1 MARPLKILH
10 ILDHSLPLYSG
21 YTFRSQ
27 SILKAQIERGWTPIA
42 VTSAKH
48 EENWRGA
55 IEEKESIGGVTYY
68 RTGPVPMISLPL
80 RRELRIMSVLYR
92 RIRAIV
98 DVERPDILHAHSPV
112 LNALPAL
119 LAGRRLG
126 IPVVYEVRALWEDAA
141 VDHGTYAPGSWK
153 YNAVRRLET
162 WACRQADHLAVLCQG
177 IKEEMVKRHVPATR
191 ITVVPNAINPEEF
204 VPNGQDGVY
213 RDQRLEG
220 KRVIGFIGSFYRYEG
235 LDLLIHAM
243 AQLAATRSDVVLLL
257 VGAGEVEDELKA
269 QVKQFNLDKV
279 VLMPGKLGHD
289 EVYKVYAIAD
299 VLVYPRHSIR
309 LTEMVTPLKP
319 LEAMAMGRA
328 VVASDIGGHR
338 ELIRHGS
345 TGLLVAPESPSEL
358 AGAINRILDDSALRE
373 RLGRQAASWVR
384 EERCWDKVA
393 GLYREVYR
401 TALKKTRHSEEEIA
415 TFFNDSPRWPASDIQ
430 THQLQP
436 QRNIET
442 R

>member
-1 MARPLKILH
+1 MSRLLKILH

-27 SILKAQIERGWTPIA
+27 SILKAQLKRGWLPVA
-42 VTSAKH
+42 VTSSKH
-48 EENWRGA
+48 EQSWKGA
-55 IEEKESIGGVTYY
+55 VQDKETLDGLTYY
-68 RTGPVPMISLPL
+68 RTGSVSENSLPVK
-80 RRELRIMSVLYR
+80 REIQIMSMLYR
-92 RIRAIV
+92 RIRTIV

-112 LNALPAL
+112 LNAIPAL
-119 LAGRRLG
+119 WAGRQLG

-141 VDHGTYAPGSWK
+141 VDHGSYNPGSWK

-162 WACRQADHLAVLCQG
+162 WTCQRADHLAVLCQG
-177 IKEEMVKRHVPATR
+177 IKEEMVKRHVPATK

-289 EVYKVYAIAD
+289 EVHKVYAIAD

-328 VVASDIGGHR
+328 VIASDIGGHR
-338 ELIRHGS
+338 ELIRQGS

-358 AGAINRILDDSALRE
+358 AGAINRILDDAALRE
-373 RLGRQAASWVR
+373 RLGQQAASWVR
-384 EERCWDKVA
+384 DERCWEKVA
-393 GLYREVYR
+393 DLYREVYGA
-401 TALKKTRHSEEEIA
+401 ALKQTRHSEEEIA
-415 TFFNDSPRWPASDIQ
+415 AFV
-430 THQLQP
+430 H
-436 QRNIET
+436 
-442 R
+442 